1 MSQVGCRSLSD
12 EEVTKLKKYFFER
25 TDKLALRDYTIL
37 FFSLY
42 TGFRISETLS
52 LKVSDVW
59 NGTVVLES
67 VYLKRSHMKGKWQG
81 RNVIMSERCK
91 TLLSNY
97 IHHYDLQVGEYLF
110 PNNRSDP
117 EERYNITS
125 RQAERIFKKA
135 FAECQL
141 TGMLSTHT
149 SRKTFAEKCY
159 EKLDRNLMDLSTAMG
174 HKSISATAHYIK
186 TNNKKIQDVVKN
198 LDF

>member
-1 MSQVGCRSLSD
+1 
-12 EEVTKLKKYFFER
+12 
-25 TDKLALRDYTIL
+25 
-37 FFSLY
+37 
-42 TGFRISETLS
+42 
-52 LKVSDVW
+52 
-59 NGTVVLES
+59 
-67 VYLKRSHMKGKWQG
+67 MKGKWQG
-81 RNVIMSERCK
+81 RNVIMSDRCK

-97 IHHYDLQVGEYLF
+97 IHHYGLQVGEYLF

-117 EERYNITS
+117 EERFNITS

-135 FAECQL
+135 FSACEL

-174 HKSISATAHYIK
+174 HKSIAATSHYVK
-186 TNNKKIQDVVKN
+186 TNNKKIQDVVRN